1 MKINRLLIVMLALLL
16 PSLLLTGVA
25 DAAPKAPESS
35 LTHVS
40 GSAYGDEIGFD
51 WSFSGRAGQYP
62 RLHIEMLCWPSRA
75 DAETINFNGT
85 IAYGN
90 VVYLD
95 GGGVE
100 TLYPGS
106 GTAYFWT
113 SSGGIAPWTTD
124 PSPVYYCR
132 ARLLDWSTQGIKN
145 QSARF
150 WNTTPIFEITDS
162 RTP

>member
-1 MKINRLLIVMLALLL
+1 MKLKMIAPLAALIPLAFF
-16 PSLLLTGVA
+16 GVA
-25 DAAPKAPESS
+25 EAAPKAPESS
-35 LTHVS
+35 LVHVS

-62 RLHIEMLCWPSRA
+62 RLHIEMLCWPDKA
-75 DAETINFNGT
+75 DAEAINFNGA

-90 VVYLD
+90 TVYLD
-95 GGGVE
+95 GAGVE

-132 ARLLDWSTQGIKN
+132 GRLLDWSTQGIRN

-150 WNTTPIFEITDS
+150 WNTTPVFEITDS
-162 RTP
+162 RAS